1 MPATPMPSRALAAMA
16 AWCVAVPAMAVEL
29 APGGSV
35 LVRDNFNVI
44 FTPGIDVGADP
55 SLAGTVVADATRS
68 FSMVVT
74 TEFRSGMPPQT
85 TTLTGQ
91 LHDWVVRRAD
101 TGTLDFYMS
110 MTPFLSRFGGT
121 ITRPWQL
128 GSTGAMGA
136 EWRDDGAPG
145 ANPPTR
151 LALSTV
157 GSSASALYF
166 TIDEGAPNWIE
177 YPTPS
182 APVLFRS
189 DLSNFSSGTGS
200 AMYSYSTELFSSS
213 GGSTPLTFYM
223 PAIPEPSPGPLLL
236 VGLAGLAAVR
246 WRQHK
251 ALRRR
256 AFGRTARPRS
266 P

>member
-1 MPATPMPSRALAAMA
+1 MPAMSSPSRALALTA
-16 AWCVAVPAMAVEL
+16 ALLVVAVPAMAMQL
-29 APGGSV
+29 APGESV

-44 FTPGIDVGADP
+44 FTPGINAGSDP

-68 FSMVVT
+68 FSLVVT
-74 TEFRSGMPPQT
+74 TEFSSGMPPQT
-85 TTLTGQ
+85 TTLTGE

-110 MTPFLSRFGGT
+110 MTPLSQFGGT
-121 ITRPWQL
+121 IARPWQL
-128 GSTGAMGA
+128 GSSGVMGA

-157 GSSASALYF
+157 GDSASALYF
-166 TIDEGAPNWIE
+166 TIDDGAPNMIQ

-189 DLSNFSSGTGS
+189 DVSNFTSGAGS
-200 AMYSYSTELFSSS
+200 AMYSYSTEFSSA

-223 PAIPEPSPGPLLL
+223 PAIPEPRPGPLLL
-236 VGLAGLAAVR
+236 VGLAGLAVGR
-246 WRQHK
+246 WR
-251 ALRRR
+251 ARSMGAATERRLS
-256 AFGRTARPRS
+256 A
-266 P
+266 

>member
-1 MPATPMPSRALAAMA
+1 MPAMPLPSRALALTLASF
-16 AWCVAVPAMAVEL
+16 VIAVPAMAVQL
-29 APGGSV
+29 APGESV

-44 FTPGIDVGADP
+44 FTPGINAGSDP
-55 SLAGTVVADATRS
+55 SLAGNVVADATRS

-74 TEFRSGMPPQT
+74 TEFSSGMPPQT
-85 TTLTGQ
+85 TTLTGE

-110 MTPFLSRFGGT
+110 MTPLSQFGGT
-121 ITRPWQL
+121 IARPWQL
-128 GSTGAMGA
+128 GSTGVMGA
-136 EWRDDGAPG
+136 EWRDDRAPG

-157 GSSASALYF
+157 GDSASALYF
-166 TIDEGAPNWIE
+166 TTDDGAPNWIQ
-177 YPTPS
+177 TLS

-200 AMYSYSTELFSSS
+200 AVYSYGTEFSSAS
-213 GGSTPLTFYM
+213 GSTPLTFYM
-223 PAIPEPSPGPLLL
+223 PAIPEPRPGLLLL

-246 WRQHK
+246 
-251 ALRRR
+251 L
-256 AFGRTARPRS
+256 GRGAWAAR
-266 P
+266 